1 MRGRRIVL
9 ESEKERKCVGLHV
22 RNAEFLSQ
30 RMSGAV
36 LMKRRHGEGQTD
48 KQEAVSEKKE

>member
-36 LMKRRHGEGQTD
+36 LMKRRHEEG
-48 KQEAVSEKKE
+48 